1 MQKNGM
7 KSLAKNKDDSK
18 REISDLRKQ
27 LNDINKKKEEAYNQR
42 NALKKEILDKINH
55 LKKNYKLKDM
65 PLINIKKEKGM
76 RDRYNAKVRELIL
89 KVREFGRKK
98 KDIAMKYNIKNISK
112 IDEDIT
118 NFETDIETKALS
130 FNNEKKLMEKI
141 KRLKK
146 IKNELSS
153 MDVGAGKR
161 DEIDGYKKKADACHE
176 KIKQFLED
184 RKKYNK
190 FILASRE
197 INELKKTESEAHK
210 SFLALKNEFN
220 GINDKLKNSLFKLK
234 IINDESNR
242 FEHMKKRE
250 REKEQN
256 KKKIKKEKEQDK
268 ILEIKA
274 REVEEKI
281 KKGKKLTE
289 EDLIAFQK

>member
-18 REISDLRKQ
+18 REISGLRKQ
-27 LNDINKKKEEAYNQR
+27 LYDINKKKEEAYNRR

-153 MDVGAGKR
+153 MDVGAGER

-220 GINDKLKNSLFKLK
+220 KVNDRLKNSLFKLK
-234 IINDESNR
+234 IVNGELNR
-242 FEHMKKRE
+242 FDSMKKRE

-268 ILEIKA
+268 ILEIKV